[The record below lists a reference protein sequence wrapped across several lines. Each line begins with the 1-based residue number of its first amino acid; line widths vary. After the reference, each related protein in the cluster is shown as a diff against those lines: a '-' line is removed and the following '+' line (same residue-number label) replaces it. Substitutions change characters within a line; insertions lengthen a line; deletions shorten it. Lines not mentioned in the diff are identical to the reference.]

1 MYFVIIFLLLLLILS
16 SFSVGILLHESPLC
30 ALAEEVSQLDGLR
43 FASALAL
50 QNSQM
55 SDQFQT
61 ISFSAEETHTLK

>member
-1 MYFVIIFLLLLLILS
+1 M
-16 SFSVGILLHESPLC
+16 GILLHESPLC

>member
-1 MYFVIIFLLLLLILS
+1 MGV
-16 SFSVGILLHESPLC
+16 LLHENPLC

-43 FASALAL
+43 FASVLAL

-61 ISFSAEETHTLK
+61 INLSAEETHTLK